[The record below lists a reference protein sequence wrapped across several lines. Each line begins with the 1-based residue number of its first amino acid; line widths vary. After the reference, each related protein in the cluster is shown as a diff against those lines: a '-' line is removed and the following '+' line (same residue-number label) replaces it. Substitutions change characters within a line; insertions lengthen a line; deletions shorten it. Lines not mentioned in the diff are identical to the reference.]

1 VGKAGNNQ
9 VIVGYKYLFG
19 VHLVGPGGVVD
30 EISKFRHGERI
41 AWSGSCTGGPIN
53 INAPD
58 LHGGDDREGGFVGT
72 VHILTGLPTQGQN
85 AYLVSQLGSDV
96 PAYRGEVGIVL
107 EKCHQATN
115 NPYVKPVAVFGK
127 RTDTLCDGT
136 AQWYPAKANI
146 NGAMNPAHAV
156 REAWT
161 NQEWGKKISPALI
174 DDTALIYAADVFY
187 AEDAG
192 FDLFWKG
199 PNVEDL
205 IREICRHFDAT
216 WYQDPTTG
224 LFKLVPIRDDYD
236 PGNLAVYGEDEIIAI
251 ENLTRPGWGETAN
264 EITVIFIDRETNEQ
278 VPVTVRSL
286 ANIAQVGAVISEEKR
301 YEGIGNYELA
311 HKIAMRDLRQSV
323 SDLARMDIIANRKL
337 SGKRPGDVFK
347 LNWPPR
353 GIDEMIVRVAN
364 IKFGVLTDGKV
375 KLSVVQDVFGAPYS
389 VYSTPPP
396 SAWVDPVN
404 EPQVPPYRNLDEAP
418 YWTIVRQ
425 ITGENGLGN
434 YDDEAGLLMTRAKKP
449 TSDAFNYDALLRE
462 SPTGDFINVGPVQW
476 TPTATLTAGVG
487 LTETTWSITGGVNLD
502 QVETGRYAVIGPE
515 LVAVT
520 DIDIGAGQITM
531 DRGVLDTVP
540 ALHSAGDR
548 IWFCEQRQGVIAR
561 EYLSSEQIDVKM
573 LTRTSKGVLAE
584 AVAPINSLTFN
595 HRAIRPYPP
604 GRVRINTE
612 AYPDEISGE
621 LTVDWAHR
629 DREQQTAYLVTQD
642 EGNIGPEAGTTYT
655 LRIYG
660 DSGVLKR
667 AETGLAGTSYTYNEA
682 DEKSDNGGNWNSE
695 LRIELEAVRDGYTSW
710 TCHNIS
716 FTRA

>member
-1 VGKAGNNQ
+1 VGKAGDNQ
-9 VIVGYKYLFG
+9 YIAGYHYRLG
-19 VHLVGPGGVVD
+19 AHLVAAGGVVD
-30 EISKFRHGERI
+30 EIQKFRHGERI
-41 AWSGSCTGGPIN
+41 AWSGSCTGGPIS

-58 LHGGDDREGGFVGT
+58 LHGGETREGGFVGT
-72 VHILTGLPTQGQN
+72 VNVLTGLPTQSQN
-85 AYLVSQLGSDV
+85 AYLVSQLGPDV

-107 EKCHQATN
+107 EKCRIATN

-146 NGAMNPAHAV
+146 NGDMNPAHTI
-156 REAWT
+156 RECWT

-174 DDTALIYAADVFY
+174 DETALIYAADTLYDEEF
-187 AEDAG
+187 G
-192 FDLFWKG
+192 LSFFWKG
-199 PNVEDL
+199 GNVEDL
-205 IREICRHFDAT
+205 IREVCRHIDAA

-224 LFKLVPIRDDYD
+224 LFKLVLIRNDYD
-236 PGNLAVYGEDEIIAI
+236 PETLDAYGEDEIKAVDGF
-251 ENLTRPGWGETAN
+251 TRPGWGEPAN
-264 EITVIFIDRETNEQ
+264 EITALYVDRDTNKQ
-278 VPVTVRSL
+278 MPVTVRDI
-286 ANIAQVGAVISEEKR
+286 ANITLVGAVVSEEKR
-301 YEGIGNYELA
+301 YDGIANADLA
-311 HKIAMRDLRQSV
+311 NKVVMRDLRQSV
-323 SDLARMDIIANRKL
+323 SNLARMDIIANRKL

-347 LNWPPR
+347 LNWPPL
-353 GIDEMIVRVAN
+353 GIDELIVRVAN

-375 KLSVVQDVFGAPYS
+375 KLSVVQDVFGAPLS
-389 VYSTPPP
+389 VYSPPLP
-396 SAWVDPVN
+396 SAWTDPVN

-425 ITGENGLGN
+425 VTGENGLGN
-434 YDDEAGLLMTRAKKP
+434 YDDEAGLLITRAKKP
-449 TSDAFNYDALLRE
+449 TNDAFNYDALLRE
-462 SPTGDFINVGPVQW
+462 SPTGDFINVGAVPW

-487 LTETTWSITGGVNLD
+487 LTETTWPITGGADLD
-502 QVETGRYAVIGPE
+502 QVETGRYAAIGGE

-520 DIDIGAGQITM
+520 DIDIGAGEITV

-561 EYLSSEQIDVKM
+561 EYLSSEEIDVKM
-573 LTRTSKGVLAE
+573 LTRTSKGVLDE
-584 AVAPINSLTFN
+584 SVAPINSLTFN

-621 LTVDWAHR
+621 LTVEWAHR

-642 EGNIGPEAGTTYT
+642 EGNIGPESGTTYT

-667 AETGLAGTSYTYNEA
+667 TETGLAGTSYTYSEV
-682 DEKSDNGGNWNSE
+682 DEKADNGGNWNAE

-710 TCHNIS
+710 QCHNIS
-716 FTRA
+716 FTRV